1 MTNERKT
8 DSDTQSTEIKKD
20 GSNGE
25 GTEKPGLIIDVVLP
39 KKEADGEPDLGTKH

>member
-8 DSDTQSTEIKKD
+8 DSDTQSAEIKKD
-20 GSNGE
+20 GSNGD